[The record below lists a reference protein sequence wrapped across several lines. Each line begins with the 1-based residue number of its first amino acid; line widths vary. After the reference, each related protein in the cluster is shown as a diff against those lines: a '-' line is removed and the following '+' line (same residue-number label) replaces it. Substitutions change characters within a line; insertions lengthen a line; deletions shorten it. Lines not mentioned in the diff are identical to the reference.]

1 MAGSHR
7 RPFLAIVLLACVLV
21 LGACSPE
28 ATRTRGGGP
37 GADIG
42 NRQTPAQIHGQTNP
56 YYETPRY
63 GQATSK

>member
-1 MAGSHR
+1 MPGIR
-7 RPFLAIVLLACVLV
+7 RVLATLLLV
-21 LGACSPE
+21 TGLMLAACSPE

-37 GADIG
+37 GADVG
-42 NRQTPAQIHGQTNP
+42 NHRTPAQIHGQTNP